1 MPAQNFN
8 ASWDAVAV
16 QQALKIGDKKAITNI
31 LCRRSLNQRLQ
42 IAAAYKTS
50 CKKNLID
57 DVKSKVSGNL
67 KGVYVNLLMTPQE
80 LYCRTLRKTR
90 NDGFI
95 ENVVVAVLSS
105 SLDLSDG
112 ENGDDDVLI
121 EIMCTGT
128 NSEIRKI
135 CATYQQLF
143 GKRLEQSIREDKSGN
158 FKRMLE
164 SLAAGTREE
173 SPTTDL
179 KSAKIAAEELKKA
192 FSQTMPDEK
201 AIVELFCTTSY
212 AQIKLISTEFR
223 KIQGKSLEKSVKRK
237 FGDNVKDALVAII
250 RCANNRPEYFA
261 RRINKAINNHLVDNR
276 ALGRL
281 IIVRSEVDLMNIKE
295 EFARLF
301 RKQLKLCLK
310 NEVHGSYK
318 HAILTLLGDE

>member
-1 MPAQNFN
+1 M
-8 ASWDAVAV
+8 
-16 QQALKIGDKKAITNI
+16 K
-31 LCRRSLNQRLQ
+31 QRLLV
-42 IAAAYKTS
+42 AAAYKTI
-50 CKKNLID
+50 CKKSLID
-57 DVKSKVSGNL
+57 DIKSKVSGSL
-67 KGVYVNLLMTPQE
+67 KNVYINLLMTPQE

-105 SLDLSDG
+105 SLDLREG
-112 ENGDDDVLI
+112 ESGDDDVLI

-143 GKRLEQSIREDKSGN
+143 GKRIEQSIREDKSGN

-164 SLAAGTREE
+164 CLAAGNRDE

-192 FSQTMPDEK
+192 FSQTLPDEK
-201 AIVELFCTTSY
+201 PIVELFCTTSY
-212 AQIKLISTEFR
+212 AQIRLISAEFR
-223 KIQGKSLEKSVKRK
+223 KIQGKSLEKSVKKK
-237 FGDNVKDALVAII
+237 FGDNVKEALVAII

-261 RRINKAINNHLVDNR
+261 RRINKAINNHQLDNR
-276 ALGRL
+276 SLGRL
-281 IIVRSEVDLMNIKE
+281 IVVRSEVDLMNIKE
-295 EFARLF
+295 EFSRLF

-318 HAILTLLGDE
+318 HAILTLIGDE